1 MSLVTRTYLS
11 ERALG
16 IVSCGLKSVLH
27 GFLLPQHGLVLL
39 TLQVTDGQFKRE
51 LGILAITFN
60 SLSASPL
67 LEIHVVGL
75 QHTLR
80 KNTLR
85 TCSMTSLWPMLATR

>member
-1 MSLVTRTYLS
+1 MSVVTRTYLS
-11 ERALG
+11 EWALG
-16 IVSCGLKSVLH
+16 TVSCGLKSVLH

-67 LEIHVVGL
+67 LETQVVGL
-75 QHTLR
+75 QYTLS

-85 TCSMTSLWPMLATR
+85 RCSMTSLWPMLATR